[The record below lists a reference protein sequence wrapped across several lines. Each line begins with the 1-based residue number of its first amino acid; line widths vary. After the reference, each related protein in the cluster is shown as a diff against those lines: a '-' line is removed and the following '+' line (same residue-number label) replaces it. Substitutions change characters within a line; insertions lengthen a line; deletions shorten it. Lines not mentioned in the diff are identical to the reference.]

1 MKTVGSIHL
10 GNLLHRLRR
19 GLLIL
24 SLFGAYTAQA
34 QNYQLHSVYLYSFTR
49 YVQWPEEMAHGD
61 FVITVLGES
70 PIYEELMHM
79 AEVKKVGDR
88 AIKVSRA
95 ASPGEVKQCNILFI
109 PADKSAQLGE
119 LLAKIGSSS
128 TLVVTEQAGL
138 SAKGSAINFVNKD
151 GKLAFELNQSTLNK
165 HKLKASTELTKLAI
179 LI

>member
-1 MKTVGSIHL
+1 MKTVGSKHL
-10 GNLLHRLRR
+10 IFLPHQLKR
-19 GLLIL
+19 GLMIL
-24 SLFGAYTAQA
+24 AFACAYAGQA

-49 YVQWPEEMAHGD
+49 YVQWPEEMAKGA
-61 FVITVLGES
+61 FLITVLGES
-70 PIYEELMHM
+70 PIYDELLHM

-88 AIKVSRA
+88 PIKVSRVPSA
-95 ASPGEVKQCNILFI
+95 ADVKQCNILFV
-109 PADKSAQLGE
+109 PADKSAQLAE
-119 LLAKIGSSS
+119 VLAKIGSGP
-128 TLVVTEQAGL
+128 TLVVTEQPGL